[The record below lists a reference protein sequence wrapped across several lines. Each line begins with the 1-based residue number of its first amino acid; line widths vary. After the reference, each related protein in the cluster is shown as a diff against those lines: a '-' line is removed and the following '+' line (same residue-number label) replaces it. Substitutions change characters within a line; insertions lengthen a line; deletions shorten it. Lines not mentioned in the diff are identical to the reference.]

1 MEDVSIRSSELI
13 PSPLPWRAPWGAAVL
28 SALVAWLCFVSSAV
42 LAQSAAHPSS
52 EPTFSSGYKFTQMT
66 GRDLFANIC
75 QGCHM
80 PDGEGASGAGT
91 YPSIARNKNL
101 EASGYPVHVV
111 VNGQRAMPPFGAML
125 SVRYPIPNS
134 AFPIAQAVKVAGN
147 AETFYVS
154 GQVPP
159 VLSKEADPASPQ
171 AYGDVKTQ
179 TQQDQGHP

>member
-125 SVRYPIPNS
+125 SDDQVAAVVNYVRTH
-134 AFPIAQAVKVAGN
+134 FGN
-147 AETFYVS
+147 QYQDTVTAE
-154 GQVPP
+154 
-159 VLSKEADPASPQ
+159 
-171 AYGDVKTQ
+171 DVKRVR
-179 TQQDQGHP
+179 P